1 MRDEDRPKASLISH
15 RPLITGFRAMFHR
28 VCYVAVFSFVAG
40 PVLAQQKAPD
50 VFKQLDRNGDGKVTR
65 DEFPPAIARLFD
77 QIDTN
82 GDGAISAEEDATFR
96 RQSSPGDAP
105 RLPPSVRGEF
115 DVAYAHDSPSQK
127 LDLLLPKEPAS
138 EEPLPV
144 IIYIHGGAWRG
155 GGKRDGI
162 GFLLPAVASGK
173 YAGATIDYR
182 LTDAAV
188 WPSQI
193 HDCKAAVRWL
203 RAHAKKYRLDGAR
216 IGVVGTSAGGHLAA
230 MLGVSGDV
238 DRLEGKIGGNT
249 DQKSRVACVVDQYGP
264 SELLA
269 MSEFPSDIEHD
280 APDSPESRLVG
291 GPIQERKDA
300 ARNASPITYVSTD
313 DPPFLLIHG
322 TEDPLVP
329 FDQSERFLGA
339 LKEEGV
345 DALLIKVQGG
355 KHGGFRS
362 AELDRRIRL
371 FLDKHLRGQEVDIP
385 DDAIQPGQKRAEVR
399 PGE

>member
-1 MRDEDRPKASLISH
+1 MIYRIWFFIVVSL
-15 RPLITGFRAMFHR
+15 
-28 VCYVAVFSFVAG
+28 FVA
-40 PVLAQQKAPD
+40 PALAQPGKPN
-50 VFKQLDRNGDGKVTR
+50 VFKQLDRNGDGKITR
-65 DEFPPAIARLFD
+65 DEFPPYVARLFD

-82 GDGAISAEEDATFR
+82 SDGAISAEEDAAFR
-96 RQSSPGDAP
+96 RSSPGNAP

-115 DVAYAHDSPSQK
+115 DVAYADNSPSQK
-127 LDLLLPKEPAS
+127 LDLFLPTEPAS
-138 EEPLPV
+138 DEPLPLIV
-144 IIYIHGGAWRG
+144 FVHGGAWRG
-155 GGKRDGI
+155 GSKREGNN
-162 GFLLPAVASGK
+162 FLLSSVASGK
-173 YAGATIDYR
+173 YVGATIDYR
-182 LTDAAV
+182 LTSEAI
-188 WPSQI
+188 WPAQI
-193 HDCKAAVRWL
+193 YDCKAALRWL
-203 RAHAKKYRLDGAR
+203 RAHAKKYHFDPTRVGVIGA
-216 IGVVGTSAGGHLAA
+216 SAGGHLAA
-230 MLGVSGDV
+230 MLGVTGDV
-238 DRLEGKIGGNT
+238 ERLEGKTGGNT
-249 DQKSRVACVVDQYGP
+249 DQKSRVACVVDEYGP

-322 TEDPLVP
+322 TDDPLVP

-362 AELDRRIRL
+362 AELDRRIRS
-371 FLDKHLRGQEVDIP
+371 FFDKHLRGQEVEIP
-385 DDAIQPGQKRAEVR
+385 EDAIEPGQKRTEAR
-399 PGE
+399 PAG